1 VRGFFF
7 QTKGTTV
14 QFANRWKSKFRL
26 TDDEIDEIEREQ
38 SARRARVELAFQA
51 CRALVEAGDNTEAH
65 RLASA
70 ALGRER

>member
-1 VRGFFF
+1 M
-7 QTKGTTV
+7 

-38 SARRARVELAFQA
+38 SARRERVELAFKA

-70 ALGRER
+70 ALGREEAR